1 MVKIHYNPLEGV
13 LYQMMI
19 LARAY
24 FSKHAPASKIVT
36 ENQVKKRKNPP
47 EKADFK
53 MDTLFFKK
61 RLLRFIPSL
70 NLADKTYQDLVTSSK
85 TS

>member
-1 MVKIHYNPLEGV
+1 MIKIHYNSLEGV
-13 LYQMMI
+13 LYKMMI

-24 FSKHAPASKIVT
+24 FQKHAPASKIVT

-53 MDTLFFKK
+53 MDTLFFKTS
-61 RLLRFIPSL
+61 FAFYSL
-70 NLADKTYQDLVTSSK
+70 PKPGR
-85 TS
+85 

>member
-1 MVKIHYNPLEGV
+1 
-13 LYQMMI
+13 MMI

-24 FSKHAPASKIVT
+24 FQKHAPASKIVT

-53 MDTLFFKK
+53 MDTLFFKTSVA
-61 RLLRFIPSL
+61 FYSL
-70 NLADKTYQDLVTSSK
+70 PKPGR
-85 TS
+85 